1 MAAAEKI
8 AAGAPEPS
16 TRYVC
21 VLFNAIS
28 NHCYSVHIA
37 VSTERSRNEPVGE
50 KWWLYRPK
58 NRIIQG
64 SLLDDAFQVSL
75 KYRNG
80 QEDPISMPL
89 CSEWI
94 PYHSV
99 PHWYE
104 LFS

>member
-1 MAAAEKI
+1 MAAAEDLE
-8 AAGAPEPS
+8 APGAPEPS

-28 NHCYSVHIA
+28 NQYYSVCIA
-37 VSTERSRNEPVGE
+37 VSTERSKNEPGDE

-58 NRIIQG
+58 NRIVQG
-64 SLLDDAFQVSL
+64 SLLDDAFQISL
-75 KYRNG
+75 RHRDGK
-80 QEDPISMPL
+80 EDPISIPL

-99 PHWYE
+99 PHW
-104 LFS
+104 